1 MDHVVVQLA
10 PEDENELREHYR
22 KMSDAKLREHG
33 EAAKYMCC
41 PEANMGRP
49 PRECFVT
56 ALRVA
61 REVWRERHPKLLN
74 GTV

>member
-33 EAAKYMCC
+33 EAAKYS
-41 PEANMGRP
+41 EAM
-49 PRECFVT
+49 
-56 ALRVA
+56 AS
-61 REVWRERHPKLLN
+61 
-74 GTV
+74 